1 MMQKDLVPKPYQPHS
16 SWEWG
21 LQIVNYKKL
30 TQSYQA
36 NQMNSDHMFRSIS
49 ITNIYQ

>member
-1 MMQKDLVPKPYQPHS
+1 MQQDLVPRPYQPYR

-30 TQSYQA
+30 TLCYQS
-36 NQMNSDHMFRSIS
+36 NQMNSDHTFRSMVIVD
-49 ITNIYQ
+49 IY

>member
-1 MMQKDLVPKPYQPHS
+1 MQKDLVPQPYQPYR

-30 TQSYQA
+30 TLCYQP
-36 NQMNSDHMFRSIS
+36 NQMNSDHTLRSMVIA
-49 ITNIYQ
+49 NIYQ

>member
-1 MMQKDLVPKPYQPHS
+1 MKKDLVPRLYQPYR

-36 NQMNSDHMFRSIS
+36 NQMNSDHTFRSMVIAS
-49 ITNIYQ
+49 FYL